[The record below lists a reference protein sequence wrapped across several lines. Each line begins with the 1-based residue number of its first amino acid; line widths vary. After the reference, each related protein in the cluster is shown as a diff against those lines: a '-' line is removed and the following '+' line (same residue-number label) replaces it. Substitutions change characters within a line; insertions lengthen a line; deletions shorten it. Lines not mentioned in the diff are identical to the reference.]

1 MLPHF
6 ASIGIKALTY
16 PSLMANQRDSNHYNN
31 DGSDD
36 VNNPVLTRAK
46 FLEFHK
52 EARDENQQFREMSQ
66 QIIGEI
72 KQMIATL
79 LARNHLTTTM
89 IYIFNNALLTIRK
102 FHSLTEICVSWILL
116 TGFLIWENILIFGRF
131 VMKKKCYLHLI
142 NWTMNERNNGKIFK
156 SIESNKLSV
165 QFALD
170 KE

>member
-1 MLPHF
+1 
-6 ASIGIKALTY
+6 
-16 PSLMANQRDSNHYNN
+16 MANQRDGNHYNN

-36 VNNPVLTRAK
+36 VNNPILTRAK
-46 FLEFHK
+46 FLKFHK

-102 FHSLTEICVSWILL
+102 FHSLTEID
-116 TGFLIWENILIFGRF
+116 R
-131 VMKKKCYLHLI
+131 
-142 NWTMNERNNGKIFK
+142 K
-156 SIESNKLSV
+156 SV
-165 QFALD
+165 V
-170 KE
+170 